1 MRSRLRLRFQ
11 LRAASAAFAAF
22 TAAIALG
29 ACSEKPAPG
38 ASPSPSELAQPKPRP
53 HTSAAQPPKPPP
65 PPKNSAEPENAPDP
79 ILSFAGF
86 SKDGKRFAY
95 ASGSA
100 SGAPMTF
107 LWITEAGSP
116 TAKVAMSIDLDYRGA
131 LGEARE
137 MLENEGFSG
146 ERRAPPPDLK
156 LKTDLTATPPTVT
169 LELGGRKKT
178 SQVGTAPH
186 PETDKATAWG
196 LSPDGTHA
204 AIRIHG
210 PAVMSKGASAGA
222 SAPARTV
229 TFYRVVPMP

>member
-1 MRSRLRLRFQ
+1 MSSRLSLRLR
-11 LRAASAAFAAF
+11 RPAVSAVFAAF
-22 TAAIALG
+22 TAAISLV

-38 ASPSPSELAQPKPRP
+38 ASPSPSEIPAGQPKPRAQ
-53 HTSAAQPPKPPP
+53 TSAVQPPKPPP
-65 PPKNSAEPENAPDP
+65 PKSSAEPEDAPDP

-86 SKDGKRFAY
+86 SRDGKRFAY
-95 ASGSA
+95 AAGSA

-116 TAKVAMSIDLDYRGA
+116 TAKVATSIDLDYRGA

-137 MLENEGFSG
+137 MLEKEGFSG
-146 ERRAPPPDLK
+146 ERRAPPTDLK
-156 LKTDLTATPPTVT
+156 VKTDLTATPPTVT

-186 PETDKATAWG
+186 PETDKVTAWG
-196 LSPDGTHA
+196 LSPDGTHV

-210 PAVMSKGASAGA
+210 PAVMSKGATG
-222 SAPARTV
+222 RTV

>member
-1 MRSRLRLRFQ
+1 MRSRLRLQ
-11 LRAASAAFAAF
+11 LRKASALVAAF
-22 TAAIALG
+22 TAAIALL

-38 ASPSPSELAQPKPRP
+38 ASPSPSEIAAAQPKPRP
-53 HTSAAQPPKPPP
+53 PTSAAQPPKPPP
-65 PPKNSAEPENAPDP
+65 PLKTSAEPEDAPDP

-100 SGAPMTF
+100 SGAPMSF

-116 TAKVAMSIDLDYRGA
+116 TAKVEMSIDLDYRGA
-131 LGEARE
+131 LSEARE
-137 MLENEGFSG
+137 MLETQGFSG

-156 LKTDLTATPPTVT
+156 LKAELTATPPTVT

-186 PETDKATAWG
+186 PETGKVTAWG
-196 LSPDGTHA
+196 LSPDGKHV
-204 AIRIHG
+204 AIRVHG
-210 PAVMSKGASAGA
+210 PAVMSTGETG
-222 SAPARTV
+222 RTV